1 MGEQRVSIVK
11 SQDQMQQFVKSL
23 LDDVKALEY
32 MIDNDWFE
40 KDIVRIGAEQE
51 MVLVDQK
58 TFKPACI
65 NMEALK
71 HMEEWTWVETEL
83 AKFNL
88 EINLEPREFSANALR
103 DLEDE
108 CTGKLRKSNMSS
120 INLGLR
126 SCSQDPSTLRK
137 FDLDMNNLR
146 QSNATLP

>member
-65 NMEALK
+65 NMEAVSYTHLNVIDAG
-71 HMEEWTWVETEL
+71 EASQWT
-83 AKFNL
+83 F
-88 EINLEPREFSANALR
+88 
-103 DLEDE
+103 
-108 CTGKLRKSNMSS
+108 
-120 INLGLR
+120 
-126 SCSQDPSTLRK
+126 
-137 FDLDMNNLR
+137 R
-146 QSNATLP
+146 QSG